1 MNVDWTAFDTIRD
14 PTDKHVMMALA
25 LLEIQPELKKLP
37 RKLRSFCL
45 AHDISSQSRIISV
58 KKSATLCSVPPW
70 ALGVGAE
77 STSFEYVLRTVRAT
91 SKHGKR
97 PWFDYVRLLGVEG
110 VTEVSW
116 YAELRL
122 LFVLGGVD
130 CAFVRWL
137 EVCVPPQDDVL
148 SVYGCTYLKDVDDG
162 ADDKGYYVVK
172 LESIK
177 ACEYVNASVIPISSN
192 ILNVDNANP

>member
-1 MNVDWTAFDTIRD
+1 
-14 PTDKHVMMALA
+14 MALA

-110 VTEVSW
+110 GTEVSW

-122 LFVLGGVD
+122 LFVLRGVD

-177 ACEYVNASVIPISSN
+177 AFTSIPRLDSGTKKTVETAAAIAAS
-192 ILNVDNANP
+192 L